1 MTDER
6 LRRAAR
12 QAGQAGPEERPQA
25 EERLLR
31 ERLRAGALDPQRVRL
46 AAFLGHAAA
55 RALDPAAP
63 RPPALELAW
72 ERAQARARTLD
83 PASPRYAGLVRR
95 MAAALHLRGW
105 CEELAE
111 LGLEPLIRAG
121 HLGLSA
127 ARQAQPEPVADHGP
141 DPVRHALD
149 AVALWLREPQPQRA
163 AACLKLA
170 EKLSAEGGAV
180 VLPEERDAPA
190 LLRQGATLLAY
201 AVEALVP
208 ASAAHGVSSALLSAG
223 GALQLTRGAP
233 PPPADGP
240 HLPPALAEV
249 LEQVRAGLL
258 ARALA
263 AN

>member
-12 QAGQAGPEERPQA
+12 QAGQGGAEGRQEA

-63 RPPALELAW
+63 APPALEQAW

-95 MAAALHLRGW
+95 MAAALHLRAW

-127 ARQAQPEPVADHGP
+127 ARQAQPEPLP

-149 AVALWLREPQPQRA
+149 AVALWLREPQPTRA

-170 EKLSAEGGAV
+170 EKLSAAGGAL
-180 VLPEERDAPA
+180 VLPEDRDGPA

-223 GALQLTRGAP
+223 EALQLARGAP
-233 PPPADGP
+233 PRPADGP
-240 HLPPALAEV
+240 HLPPAIAAV

-258 ARALA
+258 ERSLA
-263 AN
+263 AG